1 MIIST
6 THTLEGYSIREYRG
20 IVTGEAIPG
29 ANVVR
34 DVYAGIDIDYE
45 TSGENGDM
53 LMVTAAGTAVK
64 PG

>member
-1 MIIST
+1 MPHPAGAILSLLFRIMEKPLIIST
-6 THTLEGYSIREYRG
+6 TNTLEGYSLRVHRG

-29 ANVVR
+29 AN
-34 DVYAGIDIDYE
+34 G
-45 TSGENGDM
+45 GM